1 MSHSLLVCVCDSI
14 VTVDIMC
21 VVDFSAH
28 AGYLFIHYN
37 HLSKELTEPS
47 FE

>member
-1 MSHSLLVCVCDSI
+1 MYFCSA

-28 AGYLFIHYN
+28 AGYLFSNTSRVIMIQ
-37 HLSKELTEPS
+37 S
-47 FE
+47 